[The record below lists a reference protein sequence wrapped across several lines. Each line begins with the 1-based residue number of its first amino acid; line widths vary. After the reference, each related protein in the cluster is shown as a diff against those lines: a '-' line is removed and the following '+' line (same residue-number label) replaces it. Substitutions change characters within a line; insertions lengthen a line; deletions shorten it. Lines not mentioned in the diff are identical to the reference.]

1 MTKKFKKKKNLMKIK
16 VSQSDTLPYYVGYF
30 LALFIALKKNV
41 RYEFLLMGHNLLFE
55 KNTT

>member
-1 MTKKFKKKKNLMKIK
+1 MKIK